1 MGLFVYGNAEK
12 IHNQG
17 QRRWGVYTSLV
28 HLNNGPKVKCRNL
41 KIRKKNSGLKEVV
54 CVMHKI

>member
-17 QRRWGVYTSLV
+17 QRSGECTHPYMQKKGSFEQWTTGQV
-28 HLNNGPKVKCRNL
+28 PKFEN
-41 KIRKKNSGLKEVV
+41 KKK
-54 CVMHKI
+54 K

>member
-17 QRRWGVYTSLV
+17 QRRWGVYTYMQ
-28 HLNNGPKVKCRNL
+28 
-41 KIRKKNSGLKEVV
+41 KKGSSMDQRSSAE
-54 CVMHKI
+54 I